1 MTGDPLGDLVLL
13 VIAAAVYALIRWLQY
28 RYPDPPPRRRR
39 RRPKPPPEPVED
51 DDA

>member
-39 RRPKPPPEPVED
+39 RRKPPPDDED

>member
-39 RRPKPPPEPVED
+39 RRKPPPDDEA